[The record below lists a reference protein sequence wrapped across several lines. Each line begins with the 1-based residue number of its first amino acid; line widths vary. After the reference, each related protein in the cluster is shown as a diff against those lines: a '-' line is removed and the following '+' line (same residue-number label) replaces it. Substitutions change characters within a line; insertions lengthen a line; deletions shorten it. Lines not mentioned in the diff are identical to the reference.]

1 MAAII
6 SLKDAGRRPRG
17 ADTRRKDGARS
28 ATILMFTGVRVER
41 QEGGEAPQAARPAPD
56 GKTGH

>member
-6 SLKDAGRRPRG
+6 VLKDAGRRPRG
-17 ADTRRKDGARS
+17 ADARRKDGPRS

-41 QEGGEAPQAARPAPD
+41 REGEKAPHPALPAPN